1 MIEDEISI
9 LTFTESPGWFATKI
23 HGTFSLPAGFE
34 IVHVPSNAV
43 QPIRVLNDTE
53 SAPFLSRETT
63 SSTLS
68 ATKRQPTVKPP
79 TLSDNYNILKSGVSL
94 GQAIF
99 ACFTLYRTRGDQLS
113 RYGYAAFGLTVAP
126 YAIMSVINLLG
137 SLLCPEYPAL
147 YLVDS
152 EPMNEARKHGGIFDG
167 TVTNLAIDMEI
178 LQHDSHGAS
187 YDRNA
192 LILHTSAIVFGFVPL
207 LIVGL
212 ISNMN
217 PANSTF
223 AQRSWLMTWLVFGAV
238 FGPIIEWRR
247 GELMSYGQSTWSAQL
262 STIGLA
268 AFYAAPAIGGFV
280 VVAQMIMEYGICL
293 QLN

>member
-1 MIEDEISI
+1 LD
-9 LTFTESPGWFATKI
+9 
-23 HGTFSLPAGFE
+23 
-34 IVHVPSNAV
+34 
-43 QPIRVLNDTE
+43 DTE
-53 SAPFLSRETT
+53 SAPFLGCEST
-63 SSTLS
+63 SSALL
-68 ATKRQPTVKPP
+68 ATKQQPVVKTP

-99 ACFTLYRTRGDQLS
+99 ACFTLYRTKGDQLS
-113 RYGYAAFGLTVAP
+113 QYGYAAFGLTVAP

-152 EPMNEARKHGGIFDG
+152 EPMQEARKHGGTFDG
-167 TVTNLAIDMEI
+167 TITNLAIDMQA
-178 LQHDSHGAS
+178 LQQDSYGAS

-192 LILHTSAIVFGFVPL
+192 LFLHTSAIIFGFVPL

-212 ISNMN
+212 ISKFDA
-217 PANSTF
+217 ANSTIS
-223 AQRSWLMTWLVFGAV
+223 QRIWLMTWLVFGAV

-247 GELMSYGQSTWSAQL
+247 GELMSYGESTWSAQL

-268 AFYAAPAIGGFV
+268 AFYAAPAVGGFV
-280 VVAQMIMEYGICL
+280 VVGHMIMEYGTCI
-293 QLN
+293 QLS